1 MMVFKVLVLVA
12 VGFICT
18 SGIFVA
24 INSLRKGE
32 RDERRTS
39 VVMLVILVPLLFIT
53 TKWTFKKVATPNK
66 PVVKVAE
73 KKVEA
78 PKKELTKEEKDAI
91 EYNNK
96 VQAFMAWKDAQFSVW
111 DGSCTPLIKLVKDN
125 MNNPKSFKHYKTQ
138 FRVDMLKGVEVEMEY
153 GGTNAFG
160 GMVRNTVRGYIDYN
174 TKTIKITHINGE
186 KVN

>member
-1 MMVFKVLVLVA
+1 MLENILGYGTLSIIFGWGVFKVIRLRPQVEILKLLKAFVLFVLITILMGTVCGLVLA
-12 VGFICT
+12 FNGEDFT
-18 SGIFVA
+18 S
-24 INSLRKGE
+24 
-32 RDERRTS
+32 T
-39 VVMLVILVPLLFIT
+39 P
-53 TKWTFKKVATPNK
+53 KVADT
-66 PVVKVAE
+66 
-73 KKVEA
+73 KVEA
-78 PKKELTKEEKDAI
+78 PKKELTPEEKQTQD
-91 EYNNK
+91 
-96 VQAFMAWKDAQFSVW
+96 FLAWKDAQFSVW
-111 DGSCTPLIKLVKDN
+111 DGSCPPLIKLVKDN